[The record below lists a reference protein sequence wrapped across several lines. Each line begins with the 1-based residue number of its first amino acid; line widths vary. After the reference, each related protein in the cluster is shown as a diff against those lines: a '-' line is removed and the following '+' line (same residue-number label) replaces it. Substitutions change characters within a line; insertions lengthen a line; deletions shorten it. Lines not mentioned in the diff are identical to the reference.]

1 MKDINRWILLV
12 VIMIAS
18 LAIAIDHI
26 THQRPVAGSLG
37 GQLPDDMVDAA
48 GYGIASDDGSD
59 DELDD
64 ELDDESDDES
74 DED

>member
-18 LAIAIDHI
+18 LAVAIDHI
-26 THQRPVAGSLG
+26 THQRPVAESLG
-37 GQLPDDMVDAA
+37 GQPISDDMVDAA
-48 GYGIASDDGSD
+48 GYGLAS

-64 ELDDESDDES
+64 D
-74 DED
+74 